1 MKRYK
6 KRLKL
11 KKSVQFT
18 LFQVAI
24 IAIIYILT
32 YFTIRDASTSYEY
45 YCHNAL
51 MFAISF
57 IASGLV
63 LCLEDFTK

>member
-6 KRLKL
+6 KKLKL

-18 LFQVAI
+18 LFQVGI

-32 YFTIRDASTSYEY
+32 YFTIRDASASYTN
-45 YCHNAL
+45 YCYNAIML
-51 MFAISF
+51 TISF
-57 IASGLV
+57 IASVLV
-63 LCLEDFTK
+63 LCLEDFIK

>member
-6 KRLKL
+6 KKLKL

-18 LFQVAI
+18 LFQVGI

-32 YFTIRDASTSYEY
+32 YFTIRDASSSYAN
-45 YCHNAL
+45 YCHNAI
-51 MFAISF
+51 MFTISF
-57 IASGLV
+57 IAGVLV
-63 LCLEDFTK
+63 LCLEDFIK

>member
-18 LFQVAI
+18 LFQVGI
-24 IAIIYILT
+24 IAIIYTLT
-32 YFTIRDASTSYEY
+32 YFTIRDASTSYSN

-57 IASGLV
+57 VASGLV

>member
-6 KRLKL
+6 KKLKL

-18 LFQVAI
+18 LFQVGI

-32 YFTIRDASTSYEY
+32 YFTIRDTSSSYTN
-45 YCHNAL
+45 YCYNAIML
-51 MFAISF
+51 TISF

-63 LCLEDFTK
+63 LCLEDFIK

>member
-6 KRLKL
+6 KKLKL

-18 LFQVAI
+18 LFQVGI
-24 IAIIYILT
+24 ITIICILT
-32 YFTIRDASTSYEY
+32 YFAIRDASTSYAN
-45 YCHNAL
+45 YCHNAI
-51 MFAISF
+51 MFTISF

-63 LCLEDFTK
+63 LCLEDFIK

>member
-6 KRLKL
+6 KKLKL
-11 KKSVQFT
+11 KKSVQFA
-18 LFQVAI
+18 LFQVGI

-32 YFTIRDASTSYEY
+32 YFTIRDTSSSYAN
-45 YCHNAL
+45 YCYNAIML
-51 MFAISF
+51 TISF

-63 LCLEDFTK
+63 LCLEDFIK

>member
-6 KRLKL
+6 KKLKL

-18 LFQVAI
+18 LFQVGI
-24 IAIIYILT
+24 IAIIYTLT
-32 YFTIRDASTSYEY
+32 YFTIRDASSSYAN
-45 YCHNAL
+45 YCFNVI
-51 MFAISF
+51 MFTISF

-63 LCLEDFTK
+63 LCLEDFIK

>member
-6 KRLKL
+6 KKLKL

-18 LFQVAI
+18 LIQVGI

-32 YFTIRDASTSYEY
+32 YFTIRDTSSSYAN
-45 YCHNAL
+45 YCHNAIML
-51 MFAISF
+51 TISF

-63 LCLEDFTK
+63 LCLDDFIK

>member
-6 KRLKL
+6 KKLKL

-18 LFQVAI
+18 LFKVGI

-32 YFTIRDASTSYEY
+32 YFAIRDASSSYAN
-45 YCHNAL
+45 YCHNAIML
-51 MFAISF
+51 TISF

-63 LCLEDFTK
+63 LCLDDFIK

>member
-1 MKRYK
+1 MERYK
-6 KRLKL
+6 KKLKL

-18 LFQVAI
+18 LFQVGI

-32 YFTIRDASTSYEY
+32 YFTIRDASSSYTN
-45 YCHNAL
+45 YCYNAIML
-51 MFAISF
+51 TISF

-63 LCLEDFTK
+63 LCLDDFIK

>member
-6 KRLKL
+6 KKLKL

-18 LFQVAI
+18 LFQVGI

-32 YFTIRDASTSYEY
+32 YFTIRDASTSYAN
-45 YCHNAL
+45 YCHNVI
-51 MFAISF
+51 MFTISF
-57 IASGLV
+57 IARGLV
-63 LCLEDFTK
+63 LCLEDFIK